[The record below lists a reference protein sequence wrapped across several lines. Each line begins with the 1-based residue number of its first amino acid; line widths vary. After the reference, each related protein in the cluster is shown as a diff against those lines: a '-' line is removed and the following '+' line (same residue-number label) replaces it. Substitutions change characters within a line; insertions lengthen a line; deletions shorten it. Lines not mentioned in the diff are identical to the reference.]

1 MSPAP
6 GESHFRLATPMS
18 YTTLAS
24 SATIIQFEA
33 PPPANQPMARPTFVQ
48 ASEAWLDRW
57 HEDCRLTQSD
67 KNLCTRVC
75 RYFNRAHFERTGE
88 LLAWP
93 GWATLMAKTGLC
105 KSSVFRGLRKL
116 EQLGALKILHGG
128 HDAKTGWKLPNQYRA
143 TPLSPGVILQ
153 PGQVANCDQTRLQ
166 DETRL
171 AEVGLVEK
179 ERIKS
184 VGNSKAGNKT
194 PSFGFPFIRSSQA
207 QACRRQVRVHRNP
220 EKDAT
225 QRPESDMTRPS
236 SFAVDYYPKTI
247 EQENEVRFPPRNR
260 LPLPPAGQDFES
272 MTAIHG
278 RPVGPFERDRRHPYS
293 ASKSS
298 ATEEGL

>member
-33 PPPANQPMARPTFVQ
+33 PPPANQPTARPTFVQ

-166 DETRL
+166 EETRL

-184 VGNSKAGNKT
+184 FGNSRGPAAPEERKQATRLLPSDSPLSDQAKRRLAEGKSEFTGIPKKT
-194 PSFGFPFIRSSQA
+194 PLNG
-207 QACRRQVRVHRNP
+207 RR
-220 EKDAT
+220 AT
-225 QRPESDMTRPS
+225 
-236 SFAVDYYPKTI
+236 
-247 EQENEVRFPPRNR
+247 
-260 LPLPPAGQDFES
+260 
-272 MTAIHG
+272 
-278 RPVGPFERDRRHPYS
+278 
-293 ASKSS
+293 
-298 ATEEGL
+298 